1 MELGRANSMRLI
13 YKLCLRCGRLVS
25 GLCCPVCKPHS
36 ANGRPLKM
44 TVAELVD
51 HLGARPVPKT
61 ERIQ

>member
-1 MELGRANSMRLI
+1 MRLI